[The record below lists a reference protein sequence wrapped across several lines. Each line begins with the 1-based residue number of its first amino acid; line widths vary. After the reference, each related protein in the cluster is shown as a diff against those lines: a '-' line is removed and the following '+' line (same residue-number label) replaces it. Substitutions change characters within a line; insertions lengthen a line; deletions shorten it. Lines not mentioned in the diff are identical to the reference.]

1 MVWFQL
7 RGLRRVEDASLST
20 LDKRLEEGGESRMKL
35 EKLLGHDVVTGM
47 ILGGLIG
54 LYFPLDAYKFILVTL
69 AVVLGHKL
77 VSTK

>member
-1 MVWFQL
+1 
-7 RGLRRVEDASLST
+7 
-20 LDKRLEEGGESRMKL
+20 MKL

-54 LYFPLDAYKFILVTL
+54 LYFPLDAYKFILVIM
-69 AVVLGHKL
+69 AVVLSHKL

>member
-1 MVWFQL
+1 
-7 RGLRRVEDASLST
+7 
-20 LDKRLEEGGESRMKL
+20 MKL
-35 EKLLGHDVVTGM
+35 EKFLGHDVVTGM

-54 LYFPLDAYKFILVTL
+54 LYFPLVSYKPILVVL